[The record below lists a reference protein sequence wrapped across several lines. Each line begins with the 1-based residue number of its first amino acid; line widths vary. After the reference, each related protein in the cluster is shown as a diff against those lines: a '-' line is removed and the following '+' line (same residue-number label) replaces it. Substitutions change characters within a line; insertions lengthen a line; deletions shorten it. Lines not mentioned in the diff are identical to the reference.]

1 MRRTTLALAGLF
13 LGAAGALANTYTVT
27 TTADSG
33 AGSLRQAITDANASP
48 GADTIAF
55 NIVGSGVQTIALAS
69 SFPGLTDA
77 VTIDGYTQPGASPN
91 TNPPDQGSNAVIL
104 IELNAQSSNPANV
117 GLSIFASPVVV
128 RGLAINRAPGNG
140 IMVSNAGS
148 GAVIAGNFIGTDAS
162 GLAVPGLQ
170 TIGVYFENANNV
182 LVGGT
187 NPADRNVI
195 AGNTN
200 DVNGTGSNFQA
211 KGNLIGTD
219 ATGTK
224 SLNSGAAGIQ
234 VAGTGTI
241 IGGPTPAERNVISG
255 HASNVGVGFGG
266 AGASVIG
273 NYIGVDVS
281 GTKVLPNWIGIY
293 ANGAGGIIKGNVISG
308 NSSTGI
314 VAQGFVDGMTIQGN
328 WIGTDEAETLNLGNG
343 LALGA
348 GIYVYGLNWTIG
360 GTAPGEGNVIAYNRG
375 RYSGVSVN
383 GRYAR
388 IRGNRMYGNRKLAID
403 MLESLGDPGG
413 DPGITANDL
422 GDGDLGANS
431 NPLQNFPLIGTVTPG
446 AGTTNIQ
453 GTLSSTASTV
463 FDLDFYAG
471 PPCVAFVRDTLQG
484 RNYLGAAQVTTD
496 GTGNVAFS
504 VDLPVVLQAGQIVS
518 ATATDPLGNT
528 SEVSQGLLFR
538 LDLGYG
544 PPAGT
549 SSALFGML
557 FENGATVTVGGVAA
571 TNVDVVNPGHI
582 TYTTPAL
589 APGSANDVVVTNPS
603 GSSGT
608 LKRAYVATFS
618 DAGGNGFEDVI
629 STLVANQVTA
639 GCGTGVYCPDANI
652 TRAQMAVFLLKGKY
666 GICYAPPPATG
677 TVFPD
682 VPANAFAAAWIEA
695 LADEGITGGCGGG
708 NYCPGNPVTR
718 QQMAVFLMKAEH
730 GASFLPPAC
739 TQVFTD
745 VPCSSPFAPW
755 IKQLAAE
762 SVTGGCGDGS
772 TYCPLNNA
780 TRAQMAAFIVK
791 TFSLP

>member
-1 MRRTTLALAGLF
+1 MET
-13 LGAAGALANTYTVT
+13 
-27 TTADSG
+27 
-33 AGSLRQAITDANASP
+33 P
-48 GADTIAF
+48 GR
-55 NIVGSGVQTIALAS
+55 
-69 SFPGLTDA
+69 
-77 VTIDGYTQPGASPN
+77 
-91 TNPPDQGSNAVIL
+91 
-104 IELNAQSSNPANV
+104 E
-117 GLSIFASPVVV
+117 
-128 RGLAINRAPGNG
+128 
-140 IMVSNAGS
+140 
-148 GAVIAGNFIGTDAS
+148 
-162 GLAVPGLQ
+162 
-170 TIGVYFENANNV
+170 
-182 LVGGT
+182 
-187 NPADRNVI
+187 
-195 AGNTN
+195 
-200 DVNGTGSNFQA
+200 
-211 KGNLIGTD
+211 
-219 ATGTK
+219 
-224 SLNSGAAGIQ
+224 
-234 VAGTGTI
+234 
-241 IGGPTPAERNVISG
+241 
-255 HASNVGVGFGG
+255 
-266 AGASVIG
+266 
-273 NYIGVDVS
+273 
-281 GTKVLPNWIGIY
+281 
-293 ANGAGGIIKGNVISG
+293 
-308 NSSTGI
+308 
-314 VAQGFVDGMTIQGN
+314 
-328 WIGTDEAETLNLGNG
+328 
-343 LALGA
+343 
-348 GIYVYGLNWTIG
+348 
-360 GTAPGEGNVIAYNRG
+360 
-375 RYSGVSVN
+375 
-383 GRYAR
+383 
-388 IRGNRMYGNRKLAID
+388 
-403 MLESLGDPGG
+403 
-413 DPGITANDL
+413 PGITANDL

-446 AGTTNIQ
+446 ASTTNIQ
-453 GTLSSTASTV
+453 GTLSSTPSTV

-471 PPCVAFVRDTLQG
+471 PPCVAFVRDSLQG
-484 RNYLGAAQVTTD
+484 RNYLGAGRSRPTAPATSPS
-496 GTGNVAFS
+496 GSICPWCCRPARS
-504 VDLPVVLQAGQIVS
+504 S
-518 ATATDPLGNT
+518 ARRRRYPLGNT

-639 GCGTGVYCPDANI
+639 GCGTGVYCPDADI

-755 IKQLAAE
+755 IRRLAAE

-791 TFSLP
+791 TFLPPETGAGGKPLFFVAPGNPFRREKEQEGIQCPTALQSPRRFSPSRLSRAPTPIRSRRPPTPAPGRCARRSRRQREPRRRHDRLQHRRLRRSHDRSGHAAVRRSRTP